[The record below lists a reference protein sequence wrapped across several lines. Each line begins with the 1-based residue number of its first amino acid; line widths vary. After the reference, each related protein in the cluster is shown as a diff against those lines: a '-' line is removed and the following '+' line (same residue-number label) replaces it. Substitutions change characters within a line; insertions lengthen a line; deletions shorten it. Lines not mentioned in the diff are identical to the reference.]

1 MAVSKKADTTA
12 RKAPRQ
18 ARAQVTVDAI
28 FDATIQVLLSEG
40 LPRLTTLRVAERAGA
55 SIGTLYQ
62 YYPNKQALLF
72 AVLQRHVHEVG
83 EHVGLAAE
91 SVHHTPLETMV
102 RTVVAAFVEAKT
114 SRMDEARA
122 LSGVAADLN
131 ARSIVRDSEE
141 RGLAMLTA
149 LLGTATDVQ
158 FDDLPTV
165 VYLLMAAMLGP
176 TLFMIDG
183 GAPPSIVHAWSG
195 QLQTLCLSYLERVA
209 RKR

>member
-1 MAVSKKADTTA
+1 MAASKKADITA
-12 RKAPRQ
+12 RKTPRQ

-28 FDATIQVLLSEG
+28 FDATIQVLLTEG
-40 LPRLTTLRVAERAGA
+40 LSRLTTLRVADRAGA

-83 EHVGLAAE
+83 EQVRVAAE
-91 SVHHTPLETMV
+91 SVHHTPLATMV

-122 LSGVAADLN
+122 LYGAAADLN
-131 ARSIVRDSEE
+131 ARSIVSESEE
-141 RGLAMLTA
+141 SGLAMLTA
-149 LLGTATDVQ
+149 VLVTATDAQ

-165 VYLLMAAMLGP
+165 VYILMAAMIGP
-176 TLFMIDG
+176 TLFMIEG
-183 GAPPSIVHAWSG
+183 GAPPSIVRAWSG

-209 RKR
+209 RNR